1 MGEETAF
8 TDAVLRKGR
17 DMTGN
22 QKVLVVDDDRRMVK
36 TICDILRVK
45 GHDPHPAYS
54 GEEAVNKVREDSFD
68 CVLMD
73 LKMPGIDGVEALKM
87 IKAAAPE
94 LPVVLMSAYA
104 TDLQAEE
111 ASRQGA
117 FAVLTKP
124 IDVQMVLSFLALL
137 RKEESILIVDDDPM
151 FCRTLKDILQA
162 RGYRVEAES
171 DPDSVIGR
179 LEQNYEL
186 LVVLD
191 LKLGKADG
199 VDVLKGIR
207 GRSPTKPVVLVTGS
221 QGESMASIEQG
232 MRIGAYTCLY
242 KPLEMEKLVEIIEE
256 ISRRKLRALLGE
268 PFEIFSLR

>member
-1 MGEETAF
+1 
-8 TDAVLRKGR
+8 
-17 DMTGN
+17 MTGK

-45 GHDPHPAYS
+45 GHAPHPAHS
-54 GEEAVNKVREDSFD
+54 GEEAVNKVRGECFD

-87 IKAAAPE
+87 IKEAAPE

-104 TDLQAEE
+104 TENQAEE
-111 ASRQGA
+111 ANRQGA

-137 RKEESILIVDDDPM
+137 RKEERILIVDDDPL
-151 FCRTLKDILQA
+151 FCKTLKEILQA
-162 RGYRVEAES
+162 RGYRVEAET
-171 DPDSVIGR
+171 DPDSVIGH
-179 LEQNYEL
+179 LEENYEL

-191 LKLGKADG
+191 IKLGRRDG
-199 VDVLKGIR
+199 VDVLKEIR
-207 GRSPTKPVVLVTGS
+207 RKYPTKPVVLVTGH
-221 QGESMASIEQG
+221 QGESTSSIEKG

-242 KPLEMEKLVEIIEE
+242 KPLEVEKLVEIIEE
-256 ISRRKLRALLGE
+256 VSRRKLRAVLGE
-268 PFEIFSLR
+268 PFDVFPLHGTNGQRRSQDG